1 MPTAATHT
9 VKSKTKR
16 KEKGGHD
23 GRHATT
29 DTSIYLLIDDA
40 SSGGHVRQP
49 IKGQQLLA
57 VTTCR
62 NPFTCITCIFNR
74 NLAITFIF
82 STNKVRGHRAIRNRV
97 SGPQKGP

>member
-9 VKSKTKR
+9 DKNKVKNN
-16 KEKGGHD
+16 GHD
-23 GRHATT
+23 GRHATA

-40 SSGGHVRQP
+40 SSGGHVRQS

-62 NPFTCITCIFNR
+62 NPFTCITCILFNR

-82 STNKVRGHRAIRNRV
+82 STDEVRGHECR
-97 SGPQKGP
+97 S